1 MAGALFD
8 IKVDTRGFDKT
19 VAKALRDVEQV
30 KRRALV
36 LTANNVK
43 RWMLE
48 AVANNGDVVHRETG
62 EQVVPAFKA
71 MSVIHDLLNG
81 TATGGVLARAESVL
95 LNIDEASGRASVG
108 WGGKLAELVERWQDG
123 TVGGE
128 ARLARPE
135 VRQAIYRW
143 FMWGRGYG
151 KRERQFIR
159 SVVHTAPKQPRREFV
174 DLIAAY
180 VEPRM
185 AEWYEGT
192 LVSLIT
198 RRKDSYLDRLLES
211 GESPFTRIAAR
222 KASAAR
228 YAAKIA
234 YYKTDEYAAIRAARK
249 RKLADARNA
258 RRRARRAQHRGTT
271 A

>member
-19 VAKALRDVEQV
+19 VAKALRDVEKV
-30 KRRALV
+30 KRVALV
-36 LTANNVK
+36 RTANNVK

-81 TATGGVLARAESVL
+81 TATGGVLARKESVL
-95 LNIDEASGRASVG
+95 LNIDAASGRASVG
-108 WGGKLAELVERWQDG
+108 WGGKLAKLVERWQDG

-135 VRQAIYRW
+135 VRHAIYSW
-143 FMWGRGYG
+143 FMRPGYG

-159 SVVHTAPKQPRREFV
+159 SVVHTAPKQPCREFV
-174 DLIAAY
+174 DQIAAY

-198 RRKDSYLDRLLES
+198 RRHDSYLDRLLKS
-211 GESPFTRIAAR
+211 GDVPFAAR
-222 KASAAR
+222 
-228 YAAKIA
+228 
-234 YYKTDEYAAIRAARK
+234 
-249 RKLADARNA
+249 LADARA
-258 RRRARRAQHRGTT
+258 AERRGGPRVRRRRSTRQHR
-271 A
+271 

>member
-108 WGGKLAELVERWQDG
+108 WGGKLAKLVERWQDG

-135 VRQAIYRW
+135 VRYAIYRQ
-143 FMWGRGYG
+143 FMRPGYG
-151 KRERQFIR
+151 KRERQFIQ

-180 VEPRM
+180 VAPLM

-198 RRKDSYLDRLLES
+198 RRHDSYLDRLLKS

-234 YYKTDEYAAIRAARK
+234 YYKTGEYAAIRAARK
-249 RKLADARNA
+249 RELADARNA
-258 RRRARRAQHRGTT
+258 RRRARRAQHR
-271 A
+271 